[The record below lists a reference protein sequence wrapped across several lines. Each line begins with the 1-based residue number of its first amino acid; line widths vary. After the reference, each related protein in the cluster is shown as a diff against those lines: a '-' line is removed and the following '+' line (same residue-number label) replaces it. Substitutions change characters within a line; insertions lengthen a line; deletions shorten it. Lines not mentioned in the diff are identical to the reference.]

1 MQSDTSDE
9 ALDDRAVCVSD
20 FVGTKLI
27 HEVVSL
33 TLNVCDVFVSHNEH
47 ANPQPQSNAAFAAD
61 GANQEYR
68 YFKYTQSRV
77 FDSFD

>member
-1 MQSDTSDE
+1 
-9 ALDDRAVCVSD
+9 VSD

-33 TLNVCDVFVSHNEH
+33 TLNVCDVFVSRNEH

-61 GANQEYR
+61 GANQDYR
-68 YFKYTQSRV
+68 YF
-77 FDSFD
+77 